1 MKRSVRIKLMQERTK
16 QMNLRLT
23 VIGNDKL
30 IETREYLKKLD
41 NKIKFMEEMSKLL
54 ESKGE

>member
-16 QMNLRLT
+16 QMNIRLS
-23 VIGNDKL
+23 VLGQDKL
-30 IETREYLKKLD
+30 YQAREELKKLD
-41 NKIKFMEEMSKLL
+41 KKIKFMEEMSKLL